1 MVKVIRV
8 LGDMQPDRNWL
19 ESDPE
24 TASANSFECNAYR
37 LR

>member
-8 LGDMQPDRNWL
+8 LGDMQPDWKWL
-19 ESDPE
+19 ESEPE
-24 TASANSFECNAYR
+24 PASANSFECNAYR